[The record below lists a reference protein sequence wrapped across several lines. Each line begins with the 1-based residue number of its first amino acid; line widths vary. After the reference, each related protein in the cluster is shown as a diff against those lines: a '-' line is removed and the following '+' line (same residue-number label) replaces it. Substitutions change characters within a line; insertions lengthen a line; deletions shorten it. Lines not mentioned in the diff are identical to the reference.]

1 MAEAIGV
8 YALGTSA
15 GESARLQRQA
25 DELAGYSAALIDRV
39 GLRSGQAAIDLGCG
53 PRGILD
59 LLADRVAPGG
69 RVTGLDADPAHTAMA
84 ARFTAERGLMGVQVL
99 TADARA
105 TGLPPESFD
114 LVHARTLLVNVPR
127 PAEVVAEMARLARPG
142 GWVVAMEPDTEYA
155 LCYPPHPAF
164 SRISEIFALAAR
176 RNGAD
181 PLIGRRV
188 PELLR
193 QAGLDQVGVGVIPQL
208 FPAGH
213 SRRTVRLDLV
223 RAMRPHIVAMGLA
236 SEAELSELDAA
247 ARAHVED
254 PRTVVMYGHLFQA
267 WGRKPAR
274 GDALPC

>member
-1 MAEAIGV
+1 MAEAIEV

-25 DELAGYSAALIDRV
+25 DELAAYSATLIDRA

-59 LLADRVAPGG
+59 LLAERVAPGG

-84 ARFTAERGLMGVQVL
+84 ARFAAERGLTNVAVM

-105 TGLPPESFD
+105 TGLAPDSFD

-127 PAEVVAEMARLARPG
+127 PAEIVAEMARLARPG

-164 SRISEIFALAAR
+164 SRISEIYAQAAR

-181 PLIGRRV
+181 PVIGRRV
-188 PELLR
+188 PEMLR
-193 QAGLDQVGVGVIPQL
+193 EAGLDEVGVGVIPQL

-223 RAMRPHIVAMGLA
+223 RAMGPHIVAIGLA
-236 SEAELSELDAA
+236 SEAELAELDAT

-254 PRTVVMYGHLFQA
+254 PRTVVIYGHLFQA
-267 WGRKPAR
+267 WGRKRAR
-274 GDALPC
+274 DR